1 MHAERC
7 VMKVESQRLQ
17 CIAQHTCFSVASALV
32 GVWYTA
38 SACVRPLHLVHSERM
53 SVPRHHVA
61 APSVLLPFA
70 LCLIFVV
77 VPVALAQSS
86 DSACASAED
95 CYRAAFAK
103 QPPATDTAGQFAAR
117 LQRLTEVRERFPGS
131 PWAAR
136 AGLATGLLLLERD
149 PAESLQYFRTA
160 QRDLPVIEDYARL
173 WMGEALLNMGDVR
186 DAAVQLERIPEAV
199 PDTLLGVRVAY
210 RSGESWYKAGQCA
223 KAVDPL
229 ARAVLLGAQEPA
241 APGALLNLA
250 DCHFKDSRPAEGQAT
265 LKQLWARYPQ
275 TQEAKEA
282 ERRLSQTTKTV
293 WRPTPEE
300 SYNRAL
306 SFLNLA
312 LHEEAVADLQRF
324 LGGAPHDARKG
335 EAKLKLGTALVRLK
349 RYEQARHAFKELAD
363 EAGPESDEATV
374 WLARVYLRLN
384 DGERLLALAAAVPR
398 RTLSTEQKAAV
409 QLLVGT
415 WQDDQ
420 GQYDQ
425 ALSTYRK
432 VVQLGEGSGQ
442 RAEALWRI
450 GWIQYRTGR
459 YGQAVDTFRELLQ
472 GKDDPQVVPKAL
484 YWAARALDQSND
496 RQSAELYLQLCRQ
509 YARTYYCQLAQ
520 MRADSSPPAPPVPL
534 SAEGAP
540 SGNGTQGEEGREA
553 VLRDAHYRRAVE
565 LRLLGMDQDAAKE
578 WASLPERY
586 VRDRAALVELSTLLS
601 QAGATHHALRLARLY
616 FREGLERGGETVPL
630 ALWNVAYPMVYLP
643 IIRAHAGS
651 AVDPYLVAAIIREE
665 SQYDPRAIS
674 RVGAVGLMQVMPVTA
689 QQVAKKQGFPDV
701 GRDDLFDQDTNIRVG
716 ARYVE
721 QLLQQFNGNIIR
733 TVAAYNAGPQ
743 AVAGWIAKSNGRDPD
758 EWVELI
764 PYQETRQYVKRVLR
778 SYREYHRLGGSVCAV
793 RFLDKAC

>member
-1 MHAERC
+1 M
-7 VMKVESQRLQ
+7 
-17 CIAQHTCFSVASALV
+17 
-32 GVWYTA
+32 
-38 SACVRPLHLVHSERM
+38 RPFHPVHSERM
-53 SVPRHHVA
+53 SVPRQYQNLVA
-61 APSVLLPFA
+61 SSGFLSLVLS
-70 LCLIFVV
+70 LIFAAAS
-77 VPVALAQSS
+77 VAQPETP
-86 DSACASAED
+86 DSACTSPED
-95 CYRAAFAK
+95 CYRAVFAK
-103 QPPATDTAGQFAAR
+103 QPPATDTASQLAAR
-117 LQRLTEVRERFPGS
+117 LQRLTEVRERFPDS
-131 PWAAR
+131 LWAKR
-136 AGLATGLLLLERD
+136 AGLVTGLLLLERD
-149 PAESLQYFRTA
+149 PAESLQYFRAA
-160 QRDLPVIEDYARL
+160 QRDLPVIEDYTRL
-173 WMGEALLNMGDVR
+173 WMGEALLKMGDAR

-223 KAVDPL
+223 KAMDPL
-229 ARAVLLGAQEPA
+229 ARAVLLGPQEPV

-250 DCHFKDSRPAEGQAT
+250 DCQFKDNRLADSQAT

-275 TQEAKEA
+275 AQEAKEA
-282 ERRLSQTTKTV
+282 ERRLSQMTKAV
-293 WRPTPEE
+293 WRPTPDE

-312 LHEEAVADLQRF
+312 LHDEAVADLQKF
-324 LGGAPHDARKG
+324 LGGAPHDARTG

-349 RYEQARHAFKELAD
+349 RYEQARHVFKDLAA
-363 EAGPESDEATV
+363 EAGPESEEATV

-384 DGERLLALAAAVPR
+384 DGERLLALAAAAPR
-398 RTLSTEQKAAV
+398 RALSTEQKAAI
-409 QLLVGT
+409 QLLVGS

-420 GQYDQ
+420 SQYDQ
-425 ALSTYRK
+425 ALATYRK

-442 RAEALWRI
+442 KGEALWRI

-459 YGQAVDTFRELLQ
+459 YGQAVDTFRELLK
-472 GKDDPQVVPKAL
+472 GKDDPQVAPKAL
-484 YWAARALDQSND
+484 YWAARALEQSND
-496 RQSAELYLQLCRQ
+496 RQSADLYLQLCRQ
-509 YARTYYCQLAQ
+509 YTRTYYCQLAQ
-520 MRADSSPPAPPVPL
+520 MRVASSPLAPPVPA
-534 SAEGAP
+534 SAEGSP
-540 SGNGTQGEEGREA
+540 SGGNQTGEEGREA
-553 VLRDAHYRRAVE
+553 VLRDPHYLRAVE

-586 VRDRAALVELSTLLS
+586 ARDRGALVELSTLLS

-616 FREGLERGGETVPL
+616 FRDGLERGGETVPL
-630 ALWNVAYPMVYLP
+630 ALWSVAYPMAYLP
-643 IIRAHAGS
+643 TIRTHAGS

-665 SQYDPRAIS
+665 SQYDPRAVS

-743 AVAGWIAKSNGRDPD
+743 AVTGWIARSNGRDPD

-778 SYREYHRLGGSVCAV
+778 SYHEYHRLGGSVCAF